1 MSCLGVTSAEGWHM
15 TMTLAA
21 ADPSALTI
29 IFFIILFYLVL
40 PFPMMYGASLCRF
53 LFYTA
58 C

>member
-1 MSCLGVTSAEGWHM
+1 MP
-15 TMTLAA
+15 MTLAA

-29 IFFIILFYLVL
+29 IFFFILFYLVL
-40 PFPMMYGASLCRF
+40 PFPMMYGVSLCRF

>member
-1 MSCLGVTSAEGWHM
+1 MP
-15 TMTLAA
+15 MTLAA

-29 IFFIILFYLVL
+29 IFFFILFYLVL
-40 PFPMMYGASLCRF
+40 PFPMMYGVSLSRF